1 MGTFTPCGFCPAGED
16 DLQDGRTRLI
26 ERRRLIGTA
35 ALPRR
40 KAQPAQD
47 GRWGCVGESFGKEGL
62 ACWVFQAC
70 EIYWLWLSR
79 NPNDRA
85 LALLEGNPDNI
96 DWYMLSRNPND
107 RALALLEQN
116 PEEIHWARLS
126 RNPNDRALALL
137 ERNLEDISWWQLSRN
152 PNDRA
157 IDLLMKGSGRRNW
170 DFSKKKE

>member
-1 MGTFTPCGFCPAGED
+1 MHCNIPGAKALGTFTPCGFCPAGED

-70 EIYWLWLSR
+70 EIYGLWFKAGGGEGVCQGIYSGSVTGGHVSAIEK
-79 NPNDRA
+79 DWDDGA
-85 LALLEGNPDNI
+85 GECLAAVSPP
-96 DWYMLSRNPND
+96 SP
-107 RALALLEQN
+107 
-116 PEEIHWARLS
+116 
-126 RNPNDRALALL
+126 
-137 ERNLEDISWWQLSRN
+137 
-152 PNDRA
+152 
-157 IDLLMKGSGRRNW
+157 
-170 DFSKKKE
+170 